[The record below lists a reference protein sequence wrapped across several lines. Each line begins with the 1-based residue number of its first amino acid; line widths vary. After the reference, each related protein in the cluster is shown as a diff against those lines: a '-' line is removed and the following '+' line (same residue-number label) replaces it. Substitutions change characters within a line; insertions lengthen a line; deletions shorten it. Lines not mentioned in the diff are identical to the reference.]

1 MKTDLPDN
9 AIATLL
15 IPPICLRPFL
25 APGPKNRSK
34 WFDLKIKIKW
44 FFKMLSFILIWFLL
58 ETYYLNINDASEHY

>member
-34 WFDLKIKIKW
+34 WFELKVEINRFLKI
-44 FFKMLSFILIWFLL
+44 FTFLHFEFCLIWFLL
-58 ETYYLNINDASEHY
+58 ESRNILSQY